1 VFYTIKQE
9 AKESAVK
16 RKTSYRMH
24 LKLSGGLVSRTYEA
38 RGGRHFMLLPRV
50 CLLHLRRAMLLLSIL
65 SHDVNDSLQ
74 YSKLVRPKPKRSL
87 SPKLLEQLQQVVDD
101 QNQQTKIKTRTR
113 TKSLSLQNF

>member
-1 VFYTIKQE
+1 M
-9 AKESAVK
+9 

-38 RGGRHFMLLPRV
+38 RGGRHFMLLPRMR
-50 CLLHLRRAMLLLSIL
+50 LLHLWRAMLLLSIL
-65 SHDVNDSLQ
+65 SHDVNDTLQ
-74 YSKLVRPKPKRSL
+74 HSKPKPKRSL

-101 QNQQTKIKTRTR
+101 QNQQTKKNTKTR

>member
-1 VFYTIKQE
+1 VFYTIKQG

-87 SPKLLEQLQQVVDD
+87 SPKLLEQLQQVIDD
-101 QNQQTKIKTRTR
+101 QNQQTKIKTRT
-113 TKSLSLQNF
+113 KSLSLQNF